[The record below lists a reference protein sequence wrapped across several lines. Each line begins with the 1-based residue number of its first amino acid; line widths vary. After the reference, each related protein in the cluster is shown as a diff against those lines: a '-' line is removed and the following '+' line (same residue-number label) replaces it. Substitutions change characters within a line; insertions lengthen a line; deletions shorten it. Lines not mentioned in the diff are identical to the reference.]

1 MKFWQTQNPYVSI
14 SDTPAPH
21 HVSIPKHFAT
31 HSPLNHA
38 YAIYG
43 RNLLC
48 IAGWDN
54 SPTSTLWQIPRFE
67 EKLNKMSMVLIKNG
81 RLLKAFQLS
90 NISSW
95 SSYVWHLDVDII
107 FWNKKY
113 YQAKIE
119 TKCAAI
125 YSLFSFRIDNSKPV
139 LTIET
144 DLSTNS
150 NWVCFWFHC
159 LSL

>member
-1 MKFWQTQNPYVSI
+1 MTNSKSLHRYFRYPCPHLSI
-14 SDTPAPH
+14 R
-21 HVSIPKHFAT
+21 KYFAT
-31 HSPLNHA
+31 PSPLNHA
-38 YAIYG
+38 YVIYG

-95 SSYVWHLDVDII
+95 SSYVSHLDVDII
-107 FWNKKY
+107 FWNK
-113 YQAKIE
+113 IE
-119 TKCAAI
+119 TKCAGI
-125 YSLFSFRIDNSKPV
+125 YSLFSFKVIISNFV
-139 LTIET
+139 T

-150 NWVCFWFHC
+150 NWCLWFKYVCFC
-159 LSL
+159 